1 MGVFNLTMKRSP
13 HKRQPKQNGTN
24 LRFALPYP
32 WRNTPSDRMR
42 GFTLIEILVVV
53 VIIGILG
60 AVIVPNLLSRPDQ
73 ARITAAQQDLR
84 ALGSALDMY
93 RLDNFQYPSTDQGL
107 DALVSQPS
115 GFPEP
120 KNWNPDGYIKTLP
133 TDPWGSPYMY
143 EFDGSDVSVFSLG
156 ADGAEGGEGV
166 AADIHLNKI

>member
-1 MGVFNLTMKRSP
+1 METGSSLRLRERAGSSRAGRPRS
-13 HKRQPKQNGTN
+13 GGG
-24 LRFALPYP
+24 
-32 WRNTPSDRMR
+32 

-120 KNWNPDGYIKTLP
+120 KNWNPDGYIKALP

-143 EFDGSDVSVFSLG
+143 ERNGSEVSVFSLG

-166 AADIHLNKI
+166 ASDIHLDNL